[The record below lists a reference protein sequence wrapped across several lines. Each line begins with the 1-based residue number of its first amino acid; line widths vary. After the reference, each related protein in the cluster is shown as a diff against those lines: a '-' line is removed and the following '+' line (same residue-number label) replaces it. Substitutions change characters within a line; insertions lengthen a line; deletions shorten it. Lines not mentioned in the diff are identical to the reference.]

1 MKKQNS
7 ISLISLFLL
16 GIFLVAGCNRSGSTA
31 GNLETGTEASTR
43 VLISTNKGDIV
54 VALYDKT
61 PQHRDNFIKLV
72 RDGFYDGLLFHRVIS
87 GFMIQTGDPLSRD
100 AVPGEPLGTG
110 GPGYT
115 IPAEIINGLFHHKG
129 ALAAARQGDQ
139 ANPERR
145 SSGSQFYIVQ
155 GRVWAE
161 SELAQM
167 EQARGINFS
176 EEQLEAYTTIGG
188 TPHLDDAYTV
198 FGYVAEG
205 LDVIDRI
212 AGVETGQRDRPV
224 EDVSIVRMEIL
235 E

>member
-176 EEQLEAYTTIGG
+176 EEQLETYTTIGG

>member
-115 IPAEIINGLFHHKG
+115 IPAEIISGLFHHKG

-176 EEQLEAYTTIGG
+176 EEQLETYTTIGG

>member
-31 GNLETGTEASTR
+31 GNLETGPDASTR

-115 IPAEIINGLFHHKG
+115 IPAEIISGLFHHKG

-176 EEQLEAYTTIGG
+176 EEQLETYTTIGG

>member
-72 RDGFYDGLLFHRVIS
+72 QDGFYDGLLFHRVIS